1 MSDTTFEP
9 TIISFLC
16 TWWAYA
22 AADLAGV
29 GRMQYPSNIRVIR
42 VTCTGS
48 VSPHH
53 VLRAFQQGVDG
64 VFVGGWHKGECN
76 YLYGNYTTEKRV
88 TVLSQMLDFCGIE
101 KERLRARS
109 VSSAEATEFI
119 EEINEFRDVLKE
131 LGPSPLKNEQ
141 AEMLASN

>member
-1 MSDTTFEP
+1 MNDANFEP
-9 TIISFLC
+9 HIVSFLC

-29 GRMQYPSNIRVIR
+29 SRMQYPSNIRVIR

-53 VLRAFQQGVDG
+53 VLKAFQQGVDG
-64 VFVGGWHKGECN
+64 IFVGGWHKGECN
-76 YLYGNYTTEKRV
+76 YLYGNYSTERRM
-88 TVLSQMLDFCGIE
+88 TILSQMLDFCGIE
-101 KERLRARS
+101 RQRLRTRW
-109 VSSAEATEFI
+109 VSSAEAPEFI
-119 EEINEFRDVLKE
+119 DEINDFIGVLKK

-141 AEMLASN
+141 AKMLA